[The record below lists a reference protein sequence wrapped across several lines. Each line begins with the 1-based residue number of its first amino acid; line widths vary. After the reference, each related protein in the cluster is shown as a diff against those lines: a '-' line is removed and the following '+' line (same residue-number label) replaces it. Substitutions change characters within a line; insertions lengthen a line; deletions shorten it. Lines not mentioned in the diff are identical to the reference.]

1 MLVTIIL
8 FRQAYIGRFMRL
20 TSTQYSEASSSRR
33 GCQGAL
39 AKVAKPGPT
48 HVHVRH
54 LICRLKLRMIHSMIQ
69 VSAPRPSNAARLA
82 FARRTAKSA
91 APNTRASSRPHAIA
105 SANATPDLWL
115 APPANG
121 AKIALFGTVHADTT
135 DTRIGDFIVE
145 HRPKT
150 VVVETAIN
158 ASHGESTG
166 NTIDLDSALEAVN
179 DPLADRQTFGMASI
193 AARLRDAE
201 RAETPT
207 PIQESETWQN
217 LINSNMVYSEHLA
230 YVAALSVGAGL
241 MFGDRPKMVT
251 YRRMLCCPS
260 LADLD
265 AAFAI
270 QCWSNYHDLFS
281 GTALEKTS
289 DVLTEKILFQER
301 DAVMLKSLHEAS
313 VNAGEGNTVVGVVGG
328 SHVSGMEKLWDSNS
342 WKDIATQ
349 AAQVPGPVNEDPR
362 QFGIRRALFDA
373 VIRLTCRDDVSM
385 DAAMTLGPPPPEAMD
400 AYELT
405 SELYGTTRMLL
416 ATLPREKLEMVCS
429 GWRCDP
435 WEFLEPVRNVR
446 AANGGPG
453 YDLELIENLR
463 TLNFELS

>member
-1 MLVTIIL
+1 MPSQAEPGSTHSRVHHLDCR
-8 FRQAYIGRFMRL
+8 FRF
-20 TSTQYSEASSSRR
+20 
-33 GCQGAL
+33 
-39 AKVAKPGPT
+39 
-48 HVHVRH
+48 
-54 LICRLKLRMIHSMIQ
+54 RMMCSMIW
-69 VSAPRPSNAARLA
+69 VSASRPSTPARLA
-82 FARRTAKSA
+82 FAGRTATSA
-91 APNTRASSRPHAIA
+91 APSTRSASRPRMVQTRADAV
-105 SANATPDLWL
+105 PDLWL
-115 APPANG
+115 APPLNG

-158 ASHGESTG
+158 ASHGEATG
-166 NTIDLDSALEAVN
+166 NTIDLDSALGAVN

-207 PIQESETWQN
+207 PIQESETWRD
-217 LINSNMVYSEHLA
+217 LVDSNMVYSEHLA
-230 YVAALSVGAGL
+230 YVAAMSVGAGL

-270 QCWSNYHDLFS
+270 QCWSNYHDLLS
-281 GTALEKTS
+281 DTALEKTS

-301 DAVMLKSLHEAS
+301 DAVLLKSLHEAS
-313 VNAGEGNTVVGVVGG
+313 VNAGKGSTIVGVVGAA
-328 SHVSGMEKLWDSNS
+328 HVPGMGKLWDSNS
-342 WKDIATQ
+342 WKDISAQ
-349 AAQVPGPVNEDPR
+349 AVQVPDPIDEDPR

-373 VIRLTCRDDVSM
+373 VIRLTCREDVSM
-385 DAAMTLGPPPPEAMD
+385 DAAMTLGPPPAEAMD

-416 ATLPREKLEMVCS
+416 ATLPRERLEKVCS

-435 WEFLEPVRNVR
+435 WDFLEPLRNVR
-446 AANGGPG
+446 VANGGPG

-463 TLNFELS
+463 TLNFELQ

>member
-1 MLVTIIL
+1 M
-8 FRQAYIGRFMRL
+8 
-20 TSTQYSEASSSRR
+20 
-33 GCQGAL
+33 
-39 AKVAKPGPT
+39 VAKPGPT

-91 APNTRASSRPHAIA
+91 APNTHASSRPHAIA

-349 AAQVPGPVNEDPR
+349 AAQVPGPVDEDPR

-435 WEFLEPVRNVR
+435 WEFLEPVRDVR